1 MRSGRRPV
9 MAAPSKVMRPPVGRR
24 NPVMQL
30 NAVVFPAPLGPMML
44 RISRGR
50 TVNDTSATATSPPK
64 RMVRASTP
72 RTAPVWTCGAAAVM
86 AARSAS
92 ALLGRGSAGRDLCRG
107 PRFGERD
114 RPFDDLPDPTG
125 PQSLGAQEHQ
135 DDEADP
141 ERQHPDAVERPERFG
156 QDDDDG

>member
-30 NAVVFPAPLGPMML
+30 NTVVFPAPLGPMML

-64 RMVRASTP
+64 RMVRAWTP
-72 RTAPVWTCGAAAVM
+72 RTAPVCTWGGADAAAM
-86 AARSAS
+86 AVLGS

-114 RPFDDLPDPTG
+114 RPFDDLPDPAR

-141 ERQHPDAVERPERFG
+141 ER
-156 QDDDDG
+156 